1 MHDLYLG
8 VDDSVEAGL
17 VCAIAEATDPD
28 PDADDDNGV
37 GIGTADAEDI
47 PDEAEGVAPESDADV
62 PTDDGADTG
71 KGTQANAALADRVEQ
86 EKELS
91 ENPELDSLKKFLLI
105 QKLQDLNTNLMKH
118 NILNDSLSTFLE
130 FCNGL
135 SYDTIVS
142 ISAGFT
148 DYIAANLKTLTSDGS
163 GKKTA

>member
-47 PDEAEGVAPESDADV
+47 PDEAEGVAPESDAD
-62 PTDDGADTG
+62 DGADTG
-71 KGTQANAALADRVEQ
+71 KGTQANAAATDRVE
-86 EKELS
+86 EERKLS
-91 ENPELDSLKKFLLI
+91 ENPELESLKKFLLI

-148 DYIAANLKTLTSDGS
+148 DYIAANLKTLTSEE
-163 GKKTA
+163 KTT

>member
-47 PDEAEGVAPESDADV
+47 PDEAEGVAPESGA
-62 PTDDGADTG
+62 DDGADTG
-71 KGTQANAALADRVEQ
+71 KGTQANAAATDRVE
-86 EKELS
+86 EERKLS
-91 ENPELDSLKKFLLI
+91 ENPELESLKKFLLI

-130 FCNGL
+130 FCGNMT
-135 SYDTIVS
+135 YDTIVS

-148 DYIAANLKTLTSDGS
+148 DYIAANLKTLTSEE
-163 GKKTA
+163 KTT